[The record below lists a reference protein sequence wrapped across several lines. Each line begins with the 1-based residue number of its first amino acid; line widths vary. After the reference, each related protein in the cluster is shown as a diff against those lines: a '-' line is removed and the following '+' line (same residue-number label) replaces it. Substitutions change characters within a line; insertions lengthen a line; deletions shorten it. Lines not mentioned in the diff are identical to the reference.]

1 MTRPRGRCQQ
11 VGQPLARG
19 FTLVEVL
26 VALAIVAIALTA
38 GLQDAAALT
47 RHAQRQSDMLL
58 AQLCAENELVKV
70 RLVRQMPGVGDSSV
84 ACEQAGRSLSVALSM
99 RATPNPNF
107 MRVDAKV
114 LDGDL
119 PIWHLSTVVGRY

>member
-1 MTRPRGRCQQ
+1 MTPALDRCQR
-11 VGQPLARG
+11 VGRALARG

-38 GLQDAAALT
+38 GLQAAAALT
-47 RHAQRQSDMLL
+47 QHAQRQSDMVL

-70 RLVRQMPGVGDSSV
+70 RLARQLPGVGDSSV
-84 ACEQAGRSLSVALSM
+84 ACEQAGRSLSVALSV

-114 LDGDL
+114 LDGEL
-119 PIWHLSTVVGRY
+119 PIWRLSTVVGRY